1 MSLKETEN
9 FHESRF
15 FGISQT
21 VPKIYKQHE
30 ILLILTVYSI
40 LLLDYF
46 LLIVKSRGQNWQG
59 CVYSINADK
68 DKERRRKKY

>member
-30 ILLILTVYSI
+30 ILLILTVYTTAGLFFTYREI
-40 LLLDYF
+40 TWPELARLRKQYT
-46 LLIVKSRGQNWQG
+46 V
-59 CVYSINADK
+59 NADK
-68 DKERRRKKY
+68 DKESRRKKY